1 MLTFDKLSKLCFFDV
16 LFLFLFKY
24 MSFRYAALWFNICMS
39 TAIPVIIFSHR
50 VDPSLI
56 SPTCQPPS
64 PLVTTNLISVSV
76 SFFLFYFFHWFC
88 SLRFDMNEIIWYLSF
103 SVWLILLS
111 VIPSSFIHVVTNI
124 MTFLWLSNI
133 PLCMYVTKS
142 KFILLSTWLAKKLRE
157 KLLGQ
162 GIQIVFEKSMDWED
176 GALVSQRTN
185 FLKLEFRLIYGKREG
200 NIKMQTL
207 LFLQLC
213 TWVWS
218 QCSYKLSIK

>member
-1 MLTFDKLSKLCFFDV
+1 
-16 LFLFLFKY
+16 
-24 MSFRYAALWFNICMS
+24 
-39 TAIPVIIFSHR
+39 
-50 VDPSLI
+50 
-56 SPTCQPPS
+56 
-64 PLVTTNLISVSV
+64 
-76 SFFLFYFFHWFC
+76 
-88 SLRFDMNEIIWYLSF
+88 MNEIIWYLSF

-111 VIPSSFIHVVTNI
+111 VIPSSFIHVVTN

-142 KFILLSTWLAKKLRE
+142 KLILLATWLAKKLRE
-157 KLLGQ
+157 KLLRQ

-176 GALVSQRTN
+176 GGLVSQSNN
-185 FLKLEFRLIYGKREG
+185 FLKLEFRLIYAKREG

-218 QCSYKLSIK
+218 QCSYKLSII